1 MTRSTTQAPPT
12 ERTVDTDPATGEP
25 AADAALPDA
34 DTEMTAAEVDS
45 AGPGRSGRR
54 LRNRLLSGAVVVAL
68 VLTSGLSAILG
79 WQWLD
84 RRAIDGAAQAAL
96 AAAQQ
101 YAVTLTSIDAA
112 RIDADFAAIDAGATG
127 EFKKMYAESAQNL
140 RPLLVE
146 ARSVSKGRVTAAS
159 IRSASRDRVVIM
171 LFVDAEVG
179 NTTTAVPRIDRNRII
194 MTMYEVDGRWL
205 AGEVELL

>member
-1 MTRSTTQAPPT
+1 MTRSTTATRVTEAAAAQTDSPGPP
-12 ERTVDTDPATGEP
+12 
-25 AADAALPDA
+25 
-34 DTEMTAAEVDS
+34 
-45 AGPGRSGRR
+45 RSSHR
-54 LRNRLLSGAVVVAL
+54 LRNRLSAGAVAVAL
-68 VLTSGLSAILG
+68 VLTSALSAVLG
-79 WQWLD
+79 LQWLD
-84 RRAIDGAAQAAL
+84 RRAVDEAAQAAL
-96 AAAQQ
+96 AAAEH
-101 YAVTLTSIDAA
+101 YAVTLTSIDAS

-146 ARSVSKGRVTAAS
+146 ARSVSRGTVTAAS
-159 IRSASRDRVVIM
+159 IRSASRDRVVVM